1 MSPNISAMKYN
12 YDTPI
17 KCHGITILIKAISGN
32 DTLNKRH
39 EIKKNTIK
47 NDPFG
52 KTSLYIPI

>member
-1 MSPNISAMKYN
+1 MSPDISAMKYNN

-39 EIKKNTIK
+39 EIKKK
-47 NDPFG
+47 YY
-52 KTSLYIPI
+52 KK

>member
-1 MSPNISAMKYN
+1 MSPNISVMKYNN

-39 EIKKNTIK
+39 EIKKI
-47 NDPFG
+47 
-52 KTSLYIPI
+52 L